1 MFFNILGKKSLNNV
15 IMPRPS
21 IHIGKYY
28 LFGPLA
34 NNELLKIIR
43 VLISLNIWLH
53 SGGLEKIFGWITKK
67 L

>member
-1 MFFNILGKKSLNNV
+1 
-15 IMPRPS
+15 MPRPS
-21 IHIGKYY
+21 LHIGKYY